1 VGVIV
6 KPVGIGGIRVC
17 CEPDVDWLINV
28 TSPESTVVL
37 KPRSPTITGSARRY
51 AAKPP
56 NTPLKMLL
64 SSVLLTREI
73 SEPSPELTLPSPP
86 ASPRYATMCTP
97 SLLAPLPTPTAVGVP
112 NWPLTLLPASKI
124 AGWLVNA
131 NVPWKYTVYTAAL
144 PLTSVLPKPIV
155 GKASS
160 AVLMLFCSVATSVV

>member
-1 VGVIV
+1 MPISPVWAFTTADSFQPLPEAGKLPKCTSDADTVNTFGSYFSANTASINPRLPCGVAVSKCSGTTTAVPGVATKFVGRLKVGSGPVGVIV

-37 KPRSPTITGSARRY
+37 KPRSPTITGSANRY

-86 ASPRYATMCTP
+86 AS
-97 SLLAPLPTPTAVGVP
+97 
-112 NWPLTLLPASKI
+112 
-124 AGWLVNA
+124 
-131 NVPWKYTVYTAAL
+131 
-144 PLTSVLPKPIV
+144 
-155 GKASS
+155 
-160 AVLMLFCSVATSVV
+160 